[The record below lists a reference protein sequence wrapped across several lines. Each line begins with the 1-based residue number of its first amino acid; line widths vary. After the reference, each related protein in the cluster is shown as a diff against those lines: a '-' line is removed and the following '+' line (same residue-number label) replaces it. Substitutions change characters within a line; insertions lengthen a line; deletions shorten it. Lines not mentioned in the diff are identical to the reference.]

1 MNRRNFLKRTCVAT
15 ILGFTLTGQSYAEVP
30 GIDKAQLDALDKV
43 VGTTM
48 DAYNSK
54 NWKGFY
60 ASWADM
66 MKGIQT
72 EQAFNSL
79 YVNMYHR
86 DYGTLK
92 SRTIDE
98 SRSTFSEVNGLI
110 VYKAVF
116 SKKSGS
122 LAVNF
127 FKENGKYK
135 VQQVQVNP

>member
-1 MNRRNFLKRTCVAT
+1 MNRRTFLGHACVAA
-15 ILGFTLTGQSYAEVP
+15 LAGLTLTNSARAEVF
-30 GIDKAQLDALDKV
+30 GIEQPQLSALDKV

-48 DAYNSK
+48 EAYNKK

-60 ASWADM
+60 AAWADM

-127 FKENGKYK
+127 FKENGQYK
-135 VQQVQVNP
+135 IQQVQINP